1 LWAGRSLPGGIGGA
15 CEAADIR
22 SMNAAEPQTRAMTL
36 ILEHCARMN
45 SLESVE
51 PTASLRLRQAI
62 GEELA
67 KLLLNALAGDHR
79 RVGLGAARS

>member
-1 LWAGRSLPGGIGGA
+1 M
-15 CEAADIR
+15 D
-22 SMNAAEPQTRAMTL
+22 AAEPQTRAMTL
-36 ILEHCARMN
+36 ILDHCARMT
-45 SLESVE
+45 SLETME

-79 RVGLGAARS
+79 RVGLGLAGR

>member
-1 LWAGRSLPGGIGGA
+1 
-15 CEAADIR
+15 
-22 SMNAAEPQTRAMTL
+22 MNAAEPQTRATRL
-36 ILEHCARMN
+36 ILEHCAILN
-45 SLESVE
+45 GLEAVE

-79 RVGLGAARS
+79 RVGLRAVRP

>member
-1 LWAGRSLPGGIGGA
+1 M
-15 CEAADIR
+15 D
-22 SMNAAEPQTRAMTL
+22 AAEPQTRAMSL

-45 SLESVE
+45 SLETVQ

-79 RVGLGAARS
+79 SVGLGAARF

>member
-1 LWAGRSLPGGIGGA
+1 
-15 CEAADIR
+15 
-22 SMNAAEPQTRAMTL
+22 MNAAEPQTRAMSL
-36 ILEHCARMN
+36 ILEDCARMN
-45 SLESVE
+45 SLENVQ

-79 RVGLGAARS
+79 RVGLGAVRP

>member
-1 LWAGRSLPGGIGGA
+1 M
-15 CEAADIR
+15 D
-22 SMNAAEPQTRAMTL
+22 AAEPQTRAMTL
-36 ILEHCARMN
+36 ILDHCARMT
-45 SLESVE
+45 SLETME

-79 RVGLGAARS
+79 QVGRGLAGA

>member
-1 LWAGRSLPGGIGGA
+1 
-15 CEAADIR
+15 
-22 SMNAAEPQTRAMTL
+22 MNAAEPQTRAMSL

-45 SLESVE
+45 SLENVQ
-51 PTASLRLRQAI
+51 PTASLRLRAAL

-79 RVGLGAARS
+79 RVGLSAVRP